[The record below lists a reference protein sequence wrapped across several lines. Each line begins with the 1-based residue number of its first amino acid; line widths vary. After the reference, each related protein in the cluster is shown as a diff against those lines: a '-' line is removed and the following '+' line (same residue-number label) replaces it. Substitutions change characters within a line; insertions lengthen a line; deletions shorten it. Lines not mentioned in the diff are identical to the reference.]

1 MANKGLRFAYDKEGD
16 ILDISVGMSGE
27 AISNEIADDFFV
39 RIDPRTNEIVGFS
52 ILNFE
57 KTLGRKKTKAIS
69 VPVNATFQLIRS
81 STDHYASYWIKHSVR
96 RSRSCHSSL
105 IL

>member
-1 MANKGLRFAYDKEGD
+1 MAKKGLRFAYDKEGD
-16 ILDISVGMSGE
+16 ILDISVGTPRE

-57 KTLGRKKTKAIS
+57 KAVGRKKAKALS
-69 VPVNATFQLIRS
+69 VPVSATFQLMRS
-81 STDHYASYWIKHSVR
+81 KTDH
-96 RSRSCHSSL
+96 
-105 IL
+105 